1 MRLTSYTI
9 SSMTG
14 ITPVGERRQVTLA
27 PVERAASSSRLR
39 CDSKSRVTQTSDSPR
54 RSRRS
59 IISRWDGWISLGGS
73 LALLQLC
80 QMYG

>member
-54 RSRRS
+54 RSDVQS
-59 IISRWDGWISLGGS
+59 FPGGMDGSALGV
-73 LALLQLC
+73 A
-80 QMYG
+80 